1 MFDEDEDEFD
11 IPEVVEI
18 PIDGILDLHA
28 FKPEEVKDLV
38 RDYLDECRNLGI
50 LEVRII
56 HGKGKGVLR
65 NIVYSVLS
73 DVPYVRKHRPDTDAG
88 NWGATLVFL
97 NSESASGR

>member
-1 MFDEDEDEFD
+1 MFENDDEFD
-11 IPEVVEI
+11 IPEIVEI

-28 FKPEEVKDLV
+28 FNPSEVKDLV
-38 RDYLDECRNLGI
+38 RDYLEECRDLDI

-65 NIVYSVLS
+65 NIVHSVLADIS
-73 DVPYVRKHRPDTDAG
+73 YVRKHRPDTDAG

-97 NSESASGR
+97 DKT

>member
-1 MFDEDEDEFD
+1 MFENDDEFD
-11 IPEVVEI
+11 IPEIVEI

-28 FKPEEVKDLV
+28 FNPAEVKDLV
-38 RDYLDECRNLGI
+38 RDYLEECRDRDI

-65 NIVYSVLS
+65 NIVHSVLADIS
-73 DVPYVRKHRPDTDAG
+73 YVRKHRPDTDAG

-97 NSESASGR
+97 DKT

>member
-1 MFDEDEDEFD
+1 MFENDDEFD
-11 IPEVVEI
+11 FPEIVEI

-28 FKPEEVKDLV
+28 FNPSEVKDLV
-38 RDYLDECRNLGI
+38 RDYLEECRDLDI

-65 NIVYSVLS
+65 NIVHSVLADIS
-73 DVPYVRKHRPDTDAG
+73 YVRKHRPDTDAG

-97 NSESASGR
+97 DKT